1 MNERTNV
8 TAVQE
13 RVQKVQIT
21 RKVVEV
27 VEVIEE

>member
-13 RVQKVQIT
+13 QVQKVQIT

>member
-27 VEVIEE
+27 IEE